1 MGRSVATMHPA
12 QNEQKCYCS
21 LLIIALDFKC
31 ICVQGGGGNWM
42 ALTESAPS
50 LKFTTDVNLP

>member
-1 MGRSVATMHPA
+1 MGPQRGKHAPCSERA
-12 QNEQKCYCS
+12 KCYCL

-31 ICVQGGGGNWM
+31 IWVHGGGTNWM

-50 LKFTTDVNLP
+50 LKFTAAVNLP